1 MASGGVGV
9 KAETVGDHPQFAR
22 RWRPALMSFFLRRVN
37 NHAEAEDLTQ
47 EVFAK
52 LLSRTDAPIEQPDS
66 YVFQTAANLLRDR
79 ARRVK
84 VRKAYAEQAGVMEGQ
99 GVETLDPH
107 RIAVGRDEL
116 ALFQKRLMALPERT
130 RTIFVLYRIENLKL
144 DDIAEAFGI
153 SKSAVKQ
160 HVMKAMAALMAAMRD
175 RA

>member
-1 MASGGVGV
+1 M
-9 KAETVGDHPQFAR
+9 GDHPQFER
-22 RWRPALMSFFLRRVN
+22 RWRPALMSFFLRRVK

-52 LLSRTDAPIEQPDS
+52 LLARSDVSMDSSDS

-79 ARRVK
+79 ARRAK
-84 VRKAYAEQAGVMEGQ
+84 VRRAYSEQISAMEGL

-107 RIAVGRDEL
+107 RVAVGRDEL
-116 ALFQKRLMALPERT
+116 ATFQRGLMALPERT
-130 RTIFVLYRIENLKL
+130 RAVFVLYRIENLSL

-160 HVMKAMAALMAAMRD
+160 HVMKAMAALMAAVRE